1 MLAAA
6 VAAVLPRRAAACG
19 WSVARSAAAGAFVP
33 RRMMAGHSKWAKI
46 ARSKGANDAKRGALF
61 SKHASAI
68 AQAARSGD
76 ALRLQTAIEKAQRDG
91 TPKAIIERAK
101 DTSNKGEAMEEILY
115 EGIGPSSVAVL
126 VEALTSSRNRAAKTI
141 RATFNKFGGDFQ
153 SSGSVSWQFT
163 TRGRFTLEYDA
174 GAGAQD
180 RVMEA
185 ALGADGVEDVEFVE
199 EEHPD
204 SANEGGGDEGTAAAA
219 GPPGGGKALAYVYC
233 DAGRLGS
240 VRNALVA
247 AGFTPSV
254 SEVLRTPQ
262 STVDVPEGEEAEAF
276 AAFLERLEDNE
287 DVQNV
292 YHNAA

>member
-1 MLAAA
+1 
-6 VAAVLPRRAAACG
+6 
-19 WSVARSAAAGAFVP
+19 
-33 RRMMAGHSKWAKI
+33 MAGHSKWAKI
-46 ARSKGANDAKRGALF
+46 ARTKGANDAKRGALF

-101 DTSNKGEAMEEILY
+101 DTSAKGEAMEEILY

-126 VEALTSSRNRAAKTI
+126 VEALTSSRNRAAKSI
-141 RATFNKFGGDFQ
+141 RATFNKYGGDFQ

-163 TRGRFTLEYDA
+163 TRGRFTIEYDA
-174 GAGAQD
+174 GTEGAQD

-185 ALGADGVEDVEFVE
+185 AMNADGVEDVEFPE
-199 EEHPD
+199 AD
-204 SANEGGGDEGTAAAA
+204 DGANEGGEGAAAA
-219 GPPGGGKALAYVYC
+219 KGAAYVYC

-240 VRNALVA
+240 VRNALIA
-247 AGFTPSV
+247 AGYTPSV

-262 STVDVPEGEEAEAF
+262 STVEVPEGEEAEAF